1 MIFDSPTNVTA
12 DQQGRKTDGSTERTR
27 CEGSIGIAETM
38 LHITVDSGDSRTEK
52 CKQVQKDA
60 SAKSTKQYPNLK
72 N

>member
-38 LHITVDSGDSRTEK
+38 LITVDSGDSRTEK